1 MSFPRKRS
9 VRAKT
14 WRGTHK
20 MLEIIK
26 PRSERSIDQL
36 LVVGREA
43 ESSQTGDENAIS
55 PPAHLDGYGI
65 LQIAEVSPSVGG
77 ERFVKK
83 SVVGFLE
90 NPTTVPVHARV
101 ARVHPMT

>member
-1 MSFPRKRS
+1 
-9 VRAKT
+9 
-14 WRGTHK
+14 

-36 LVVGREA
+36 LVVGRKA
-43 ESSQTGDENAIS
+43 ELSQTGDENAIS
-55 PPAHLDGYGI
+55 PPAHFDGYGI
-65 LQIAEVSPSVGG
+65 LQAAEVSHSVGG

-83 SVVGFLE
+83 SVVRFWKTRLQF
-90 NPTTVPVHARV
+90 PVHATG